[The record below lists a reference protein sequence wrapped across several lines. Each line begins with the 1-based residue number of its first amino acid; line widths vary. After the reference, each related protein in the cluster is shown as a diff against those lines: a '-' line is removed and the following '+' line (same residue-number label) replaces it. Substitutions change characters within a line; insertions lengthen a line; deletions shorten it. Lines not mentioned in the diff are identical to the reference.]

1 MLSNK
6 PTSVE
11 LDVLQ
16 ALWPLGPVSARQLYE
31 EMSRTRPELSYAMT
45 LRMLQIMHGKGMLLR
60 DESLRPHQYYPAQA
74 QEALQ
79 SNLIK
84 DLAQRAFAGS
94 AKSLVI
100 AALRSN
106 MSQAERDEIEQLLK
120 ETGD

>member
-1 MLSNK
+1 MSSNK
-6 PTSVE
+6 PTAVE

-16 ALWPLGPVSARQLYE
+16 ALWPLRPVSARQLYE
-31 EMSRTRPELSYAMT
+31 DMSRSRPELSYAMT

-60 DESLRPHQYYPAQA
+60 DESQRPHLYRPAEA

-100 AALRSN
+100 AALRTN

-120 ETGD
+120 ETGG

>member
-1 MLSNK
+1 MSAPK
-6 PTSVE
+6 PTAVE

-16 ALWPLGPVSARQLYE
+16 ALWPLGPVSARALYDD
-31 EMSRTRPELSYAMT
+31 MVKTRPDLSYAMT

-60 DESLRPHQYYPAQA
+60 DESQRPHLYRPAQA
-74 QEALQ
+74 QESLQ
-79 SNLIK
+79 SNLIR

-106 MSQAERDEIEQLLK
+106 MSKAERDEIEQLLK
-120 ETGD
+120 ETGG

>member
-1 MLSNK
+1 MSTIK

-31 EMSRTRPELSYAMT
+31 EMSRSRPELSYAMT

-60 DESLRPHQYYPAQA
+60 DESQRPHLYRPAEA
-74 QEALQ
+74 REALQ
-79 SNLIK
+79 SNLIN

-106 MSQAERDEIEQLLK
+106 MSQAERDEIEQILK